1 VGGPFDRGRV
11 RLDPVERFDLD
22 PDGAAMSRPRAV
34 LAVGDRLLIDGVSHV
49 LVGLSGAT
57 VRLASTDGAV
67 VTTTV
72 AELLS
77 AENVQIPSPG
87 PARTMPVVGVDGLPE
102 EVLEVA
108 SWWERHIVEVLY
120 GLPPDAPAGT
130 RPRPEYDVDRSSLT
144 AREKAKAAE
153 LTAAG
158 HPVSVITV
166 KRHRQRYEAD
176 GLSGLV
182 DHRVVRRATAFGRVD
197 QRVITAMRQAVEEA
211 TDDSSRTA
219 SFVIWRTEQI
229 LNADPAIGNDADGHP
244 VVWPSQR
251 SLYRLFD
258 KVAAGK
264 HTTGSASTR
273 RSLAGRPD
281 GMFTAAVVA
290 APGEVMEID
299 STPLDVMVLLDDGVV
314 GRVDLT
320 GIIDVATR
328 TVSAAVLR
336 PTTRSVD
343 ASVLLARALTPEP
356 MRPGWAQA
364 LTMASSVLPWARL
377 CSIDE
382 RLAHAAAKPVIVP
395 STIVCDHGS
404 VYVSRNFRASCRHLG
419 INFQPARKAT
429 GSDKPHIE
437 RLFGSVASLFTQF
450 VSGYT
455 GSNPDRRGRMVEGKP
470 LWSMLELQDLLDEWL
485 IAFWQNRPHDGL
497 RDPVHPGQAFSPNQ
511 MYAALVE
518 TAGYVP
524 VALGAADYIELLPAR
539 WRAVNAYGIKIDRRT
554 YDSAD
559 LNPLRG
565 QRSGLTA
572 HQGLW
577 EIHHD
582 PYDVSRIHVRGPQGW
597 ITVFWRHLD
606 RVPVPFGDLAW
617 DHARRNAGEP
627 GRPATEE
634 QIADAVAALL
644 QRAYAG
650 PEQKPAP
657 APPALSRRD
666 RRIAALT
673 KTTAVEPAPTG
684 PATPAGGSD
693 PIAPNH
699 HHDDRQDDEQDDEQ
713 DDDLDEEQ
721 AATGMAKVIPLGIF
735 DPFKEAERRW

>member
-1 VGGPFDRGRV
+1 
-11 RLDPVERFDLD
+11 
-22 PDGAAMSRPRAV
+22 M
-34 LAVGDRLLIDGVSHV
+34 LAVGDLVLIDGVSHV
-49 LVGLSGAT
+49 VAGVSGTT
-57 VRLASTDGAV
+57 VRLASAGGTV
-67 VTTTV
+67 VTTAV
-72 AELLS
+72 VELFT
-77 AENVQIPSPG
+77 AENVQLARPG
-87 PARTMPVVGVDGLPE
+87 PARRMPVVGVEGLPGE
-102 EVLEVA
+102 ALEAA
-108 SWWERHIVEVLY
+108 SWWERHIVEVIY
-120 GLPPDAPAGT
+120 GLPPGAPAGT

-144 AREKAKAAE
+144 TRERAKAAE
-153 LTAAG
+153 LAAAG
-158 HPVSVITV
+158 HPVSAITV
-166 KRHRQRYEAD
+166 KRRRQRYEAD
-176 GLSGLV
+176 GLAGLV
-182 DHRVVRRATAFGRVD
+182 DHRVVRRATTFGRVD
-197 QRVITAMRQAVEEA
+197 PRVVTAMRQAVEEA

-219 SFVIWRTEQI
+219 SFIIWRTGQI
-229 LNADPAIGNDADGHP
+229 VKAGIGTDVGAGVEP
-244 VVWPSQR
+244 VAWPSQR

-264 HTTGSASTR
+264 HTTGAAGTR
-273 RSLAGRPD
+273 RSLAGRPE
-281 GMFTAAVVA
+281 GMFARPVVA

-299 STPLDVMVLLDDGVV
+299 STPLDVMVLLDDGVA

-356 MRPGWAQA
+356 VRPGWTQA

-377 CSIDE
+377 CPIDE

-395 STIVCDHGS
+395 ATIVCDHGS
-404 VYVSRNFRASCRHLG
+404 VYISRNFRASCRHLG

-437 RLFGSVASLFTQF
+437 RLFGSVASLFAQF

-455 GSNPDRRGRMVEGKP
+455 GSNPGRRGRMVEDKP

-497 RDPVHPGQAFSPNQ
+497 RDPVHPGRAFSPNQ

-524 VALGAADYIELLPAR
+524 VALEASDYIELLPAR
-539 WRAVNAYGIKIDRRT
+539 WRAINAYGIKIDRRT
-554 YDSAD
+554 YDSPE

-565 QRSGLTA
+565 QRSGVTGRK
-572 HQGLW
+572 GLW

-582 PYDVSRIHVRGPQGW
+582 PYDVSRIYVRGPEGW

-644 QRAYAG
+644 QRAHAG
-650 PEQKPAP
+650 PGQKAP
-657 APPALSRRD
+657 AMSKRERRVAARTRTTTPRPVSADPAALSDQVTPGDQVARPPHPD
-666 RRIAALT
+666 RKHAPAMSPDEDEAGSAAT
-673 KTTAVEPAPTG
+673 RERPG
-684 PATPAGGSD
+684 
-693 PIAPNH
+693 H
-699 HHDDRQDDEQDDEQ
+699 
-713 DDDLDEEQ
+713 DEEQ
-721 AATGMAKVIPLGIF
+721 VDTGMAKVIPLGIF

>member
-1 VGGPFDRGRV
+1 
-11 RLDPVERFDLD
+11 
-22 PDGAAMSRPRAV
+22 
-34 LAVGDRLLIDGVSHV
+34 LA
-49 LVGLSGAT
+49 
-57 VRLASTDGAV
+57 
-67 VTTTV
+67 
-72 AELLS
+72 
-77 AENVQIPSPG
+77 
-87 PARTMPVVGVDGLPE
+87 
-102 EVLEVA
+102 
-108 SWWERHIVEVLY
+108 
-120 GLPPDAPAGT
+120 
-130 RPRPEYDVDRSSLT
+130 
-144 AREKAKAAE
+144 
-153 LTAAG
+153 AAG
-158 HPVSVITV
+158 HPVSTITV

-182 DHRVVRRATAFGRVD
+182 DHRVVRRAMAFGRID
-197 QRVITAMRQAVEEA
+197 LRVVTAMRQAVEEA

-229 LNADPAIGNDADGHP
+229 AKADTGDGGEP

-258 KVAAGK
+258 KVAVGK
-264 HTTGSASTR
+264 HTTGSAGTR
-273 RSLAGRPD
+273 RSLAGRPE
-281 GMFTAAVVA
+281 GMFASAVVT

-328 TVSAAVLR
+328 TVPAAVLR

-356 MRPGWAQA
+356 MRPGWSQA
-364 LTMASSVLPWARL
+364 LRMASSVLPWARL

-395 STIVCDHGS
+395 ATIVCDHGS
-404 VYVSRNFRASCRHLG
+404 VYISRNFRASCRHLG

-455 GSNPDRRGRMVEGKP
+455 GSGPDRRGRTVGDKP

-518 TAGYVP
+518 AAGYVP
-524 VALGAADYIELLPAR
+524 VALEASDYIELLPAR
-539 WRAVNAYGIKIDRRT
+539 WRAVNAYGIKIDHRT
-554 YDSAD
+554 YDCPALD
-559 LNPLRG
+559 PLRG
-565 QRSGLTA
+565 QRSGVA
-572 HQGLW
+572 RGKGLW

-582 PYDVSRIHVRGPQGW
+582 PYDVSRIYLRGPQGW

-617 DHARRNAGEP
+617 DHARRSTGEP
-627 GRPATEE
+627 GRAATEE

-650 PEQKPAP
+650 PEKKV
-657 APPALSRRD
+657 PPLSKRD
-666 RRIAALT
+666 RRVAARTRTATPPPPVPDPAGKIAQ
-673 KTTAVEPAPTG
+673 EPAPG
-684 PATPAGGSD
+684 PD
-693 PIAPNH
+693 PQQRRSAPPSPP
-699 HHDDRQDDEQDDEQ
+699 DTDRDQKDPG
-713 DDDLDEEQ
+713 L
-721 AATGMAKVIPLGIF
+721 AKVIPLGVF
-735 DPFKEAERRW
+735 DPFEEAERRW